1 MTKEKAKVVLFLLY
15 LFISDSVE
23 KEMDE
28 MVGKINIQS
37 KYLNLLQNS
46 KV

>member
-1 MTKEKAKVVLFLLY
+1 MTKAKAKIVIFLLY

-28 MVGKINIQS
+28 IVEK
-37 KYLNLLQNS
+37 
-46 KV
+46 

>member
-1 MTKEKAKVVLFLLY
+1 MTKEKAKIVIFLLY

-28 MVGKINIQS
+28 TVGK
-37 KYLNLLQNS
+37 K
-46 KV
+46 